1 MSSFVPIKKSRRMLL
16 LMFALFMAPLAL
28 AFWLYY
34 GSEWRPRGT
43 TNNGALIEPARALPT
58 VALRRADGTPA
69 TTQLLRGK
77 WSLVVIADGACTE
90 QCQSNLH
97 YARQTALGLG
107 RLQSRVQPVWLVS
120 SRCCD
125 QQITQRVASDM
136 LVLNSSS
143 NSAAPLLSTF
153 PTTDRER
160 MIFVVDPLGFL
171 MMRYDTRLEPKGLRM
186 DLKHLLD
193 LSQIG

>member
-1 MSSFVPIKKSRRMLL
+1 MFV
-16 LMFALFMAPLAL
+16 LFMAPLAL

-43 TNNGALIEPARALPT
+43 TNNGTLIEPARALPA
-58 VALRRADGTPA
+58 VALQRADGTVA
-69 TTQLLRGK
+69 STELLHGK
-77 WSLVVIADGACTE
+77 WSLVVIADGACNE
-90 QCQSNLH
+90 QCQSNLN

-107 RLQSRVQPVWLVS
+107 RLQARVQPVWIVS
-120 SRCCD
+120 SHCCD
-125 QQITQRVASDM
+125 QQITQRVGSDL
-136 LVLNSSS
+136 LVLNGSA
-143 NSAAPLLSTF
+143 NSAASLLNSF
-153 PTTDRER
+153 PTTDREH

-171 MMRYDTRLEPKGLRM
+171 MMRYDTRLEPKGLRL

>member
-1 MSSFVPIKKSRRMLL
+1 MLL

-43 TNNGALIEPARALPT
+43 TNNGTLIEPARALPT
-58 VALRRADGTPA
+58 VALQRADGAVASTE
-69 TTQLLRGK
+69 LLHGK
-77 WSLVVIADGACTE
+77 WSLVVIADGACSE
-90 QCQSNLH
+90 LCQSNLN

-107 RLQSRVQPVWLVS
+107 RLQSRVQAVWLVNS
-120 SRCCD
+120 HCCD
-125 QQITQRVASDM
+125 SEITRRVATDM
-136 LVLNSSS
+136 LILNGSS
-143 NSAAPLLSTF
+143 NAAAALLNVF
-153 PTTDRER
+153 PATDRER

-171 MMRYDTRLEPKGLRM
+171 MMRYDTRREPKGLRL